1 MTEKT
6 WQRNTSGLAAH
17 AKQRA
22 ECKQQQVEQA
32 ISKLLRENKPVNF
45 NAVAT
50 SAGVTKAYL
59 YSRPELRDRIEAL
72 RTSQRNNL
80 TPQRKPSERTEGSRE
95 VLIAAKDRRIKEL
108 EQENQRLKEE
118 LKQALGKLYERL

>member
-1 MTEKT
+1 MNGKT

-22 ECKQQQVEQA
+22 ERKQQQVEQA

-50 SAGVTKAYL
+50 SAGVTKAYHNWDQQGCVSSI
-59 YSRPELRDRIEAL
+59 Y
-72 RTSQRNNL
+72 
-80 TPQRKPSERTEGSRE
+80 
-95 VLIAAKDRRIKEL
+95 
-108 EQENQRLKEE
+108 
-118 LKQALGKLYERL
+118 

>member
-1 MTEKT
+1 MNGKA

-32 ISKLLRENKPVNF
+32 ISKLIRENRLVNF
-45 NAVAT
+45 NTVAT

-59 YSRPELRDRIEAL
+59 YNHPELRDRIEAL
-72 RTSQRNNL
+72 RASQRNNL
-80 TPQRKPSERTEGSRE
+80 APQRTLSG
-95 VLIAAKDRRIKEL
+95 V
-108 EQENQRLKEE
+108 
-118 LKQALGKLYERL
+118 